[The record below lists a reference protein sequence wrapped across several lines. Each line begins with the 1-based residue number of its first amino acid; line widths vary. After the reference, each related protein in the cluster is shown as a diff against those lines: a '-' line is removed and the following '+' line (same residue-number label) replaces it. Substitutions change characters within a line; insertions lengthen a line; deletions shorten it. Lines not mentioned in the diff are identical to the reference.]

1 MADSQEEVVL
11 QLLCLPWAN
20 NLEGLFGTTKAKE
33 KGRQNEWQAF
43 VSVAMNL
50 LVRYKQN
57 I

>member
-1 MADSQEEVVL
+1 VADSQEEVVL